1 MIDLE
6 RWMLNV
12 HIALI
17 YNRLPTIWYCCFKD
31 YALHFA
37 QCKGVHREM
46 LFTSSLNAL
55 AHRGYFSK
63 TAPSI

>member
-31 YALHFA
+31 YALPLHSVRVSIGR
-37 QCKGVHREM
+37 C
-46 LFTSSLNAL
+46 
-55 AHRGYFSK
+55 FS
-63 TAPSI
+63 PPL